1 MVSLVSSD
9 QPASA
14 WLHEW
19 ADIECCYLTTTGRR
33 SGRPHEIEIWFGVID
48 SSLYLI
54 SGNGPTADWYQN
66 IVANPEVTVHIG
78 HETRAGRASVVT
90 DPEERHRVGDV
101 MGAKYVWDGDPA
113 IGLTYPAWCYD
124 VPAVAVEF

>member
-1 MVSLVSSD
+1 MLLSDDDRPSLG
-9 QPASA
+9 P
-14 WLHEW
+14 
-19 ADIECCYLTTTGRR
+19 T
-33 SGRPHEIEIWFGVID
+33 HEIEIWFGVID

-66 IVANPEVTVHIG
+66 IVAHPEVTVHIG

-101 MGAKYVWDGDPA
+101 MGAKYVWEKQPWEGRQQSIRVYLPNRTALVLAPA
-113 IGLTYPAWCYD
+113 
-124 VPAVAVEF
+124 